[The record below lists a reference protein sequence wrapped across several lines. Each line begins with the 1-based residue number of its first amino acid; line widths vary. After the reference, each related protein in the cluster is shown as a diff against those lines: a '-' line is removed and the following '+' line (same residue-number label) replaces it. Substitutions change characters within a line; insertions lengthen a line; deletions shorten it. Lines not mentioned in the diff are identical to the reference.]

1 MAESSNENVLTR
13 RERQIMDVLFTAGRA
28 TGQEIQQRLADSPS
42 YSTVRTILRV
52 LERKGFV
59 RHKEEGLRY
68 VYQPVVA
75 REVARK
81 SALQRVLQ
89 TFFDGSAQ
97 KAAAALLDPKAFRL
111 TRSELDELTALIEKA
126 KEKSA

>member
-1 MAESSNENVLTR
+1 
-13 RERQIMDVLFTAGRA
+13 
-28 TGQEIQQRLADSPS
+28 
-42 YSTVRTILRV
+42 
-52 LERKGFV
+52 V